1 MGKPAL
7 ADTLFDPW
15 CSNQDFK
22 ANRKLFRLLTE
33 KAASQGAAVDR
44 LRSLLPTH
52 YSDPKTIQRQLKKW
66 GYDKTLNVLRSKLPE
81 GKKARSGDIG
91 EVLATEYV
99 NRKLDFQ
106 VPIFKLRWRDDRE
119 MAMRGDD
126 IFAIHVNEEGEVSF
140 LKGEV
145 KSRQSLG
152 ADAIQEA
159 AEALR
164 RHGGRPAP
172 HTINFV
178 VDRLSQLNQDELYE
192 ALEDY
197 LTPDAVPP
205 KRVTHLVFVL
215 SGNNPQTQL
224 QSFVTSHKGTIE
236 VVAIG
241 LRVKNHA
248 EFIRLV
254 FEGVKLA

>member
-1 MGKPAL
+1 
-7 ADTLFDPW
+7 
-15 CSNQDFK
+15 
-22 ANRKLFRLLTE
+22 
-33 KAASQGAAVDR
+33 
-44 LRSLLPTH
+44 
-52 YSDPKTIQRQLKKW
+52 
-66 GYDKTLNVLRSKLPE
+66 
-81 GKKARSGDIG
+81 
-91 EVLATEYV
+91 V
-99 NRKLDFQ
+99 NRKLKFQ

-126 IFAIHVNEEGEVSF
+126 ILAIHISEEGDVWF

-145 KSRQSLG
+145 KSRQNLS
-152 ADAIQEA
+152 ADAVEEA
-159 AEALR
+159 AEALK

-178 VDRLSQLNQDELYE
+178 ADRLGQLNQDELYE

-197 LTPDAVPP
+197 LTPNAVPP

-224 QSFVTSHKGTIE
+224 QSFVTSYNGTTELI
-236 VVAIG
+236 VVG

-248 EFIRLV
+248 EFIRSV